1 MADEPRGTAM
11 KYRFGEMT
19 WPEVREAARAGRVA
33 VLPVATIEDHGHHL
47 PIDTDVLLCTTVCER
62 GVALVPQEAVLVP
75 PVIHGYSPHHLDF
88 PGTLTI
94 DPHTFIKYVLDVTK
108 SLAHHGL
115 TRILL
120 VNGHGSN
127 TPFCEIVA
135 RLTVVETGGQALALA
150 VNHWGINTVA
160 EVVGRIRESPLGGMS
175 HACELET
182 SMYLAIRPEL
192 VDMERAVAEVN
203 PWPTTSI
210 PARTDLV
217 AGRSPG
223 SSAVAW
229 MPYWSTFSESGVRGD
244 ATLASAEKGAQIL
257 DAAAEG
263 LATLIRELRALE
275 LPPRVDH
282 H

>member
-1 MADEPRGTAM
+1 MAT

-19 WPEVREAARAGRVA
+19 WPEVREAANAGRVA
-33 VLPVATIEDHGHHL
+33 VLPVATIEDHGYHL
-47 PIDTDVLLCTTVCER
+47 PVDTDVVLCTTVCER
-62 GVALVPQEAVLVP
+62 GVALVPEEAVLVP
-75 PVIHGYSPHHLDF
+75 PVMHGYSPHHMDF

-94 DPHTFIKYVLDVTK
+94 DPHTFIDYVLGVTL
-108 SLAHHGL
+108 SLAHHGFH
-115 TRILL
+115 RILI

-135 RLTVVETGGQALALA
+135 RLTVVKTEGKAIAMA

-160 EVVGRIRESPLGGMS
+160 EVSEKIRESPLGGMS

-182 SMYLAIRPEL
+182 AMYLAIHPEL
-192 VDMERAVAEVN
+192 VDMERAVAEMH

-210 PARTDLV
+210 PPASDLV
-217 AGRSPG
+217 AGRAPG

-229 MPYWSTFSESGVRGD
+229 MPYWSQLTDSGVRGD
-244 ATLASAEKGAQIL
+244 ATLATAEKGARFL
-257 DAAAEG
+257 AAAAEG
-263 LATLIRELRALE
+263 LAALVRELRTLE
-275 LPPRVDH
+275 MPARVDH